1 MPSPHP
7 SIMYGPEQEADGLK
21 WPIEDRSPRDKF
33 IWPLYIESA
42 LSSVKYG
49 VEGIVTLRTAEVIE
63 KVAGGLP
70 KLSADQEALRDRLAA
85 RLKLSKQYMRKWRRV
100 QAKVGVTALQDK
112 MEKMTERQCAIEER
126 ILTRRMV
133 QSREKT
139 SGSMGG
145 SQGRMSHPRAL
156 GHRARPVLSYFQALC
171 PIFLE
176 GVS

>member
-7 SIMYGPEQEADGLK
+7 SIMYGPEHEADGLK

-49 VEGIVTLRTAEVIE
+49 VEGIVTLSTEEVIE

-70 KLSADQEALRDRLAA
+70 KLSADQEALRDRLAT

-100 QAKVGVTALQDK
+100 QAKVGVIALQDK

-126 ILTRRMV
+126 LFTAKPVTRADMTR
-133 QSREKT
+133 KL
-139 SGSMGG
+139 
-145 SQGRMSHPRAL
+145 AL
-156 GHRARPVLSYFQALC
+156 YDYYKDHIPENGASIIRDLRRLFQTQTTLAA
-171 PIFLE
+171 
-176 GVS
+176 